1 MKGRS
6 YSKELKESII
16 NEVKEVGNI
25 SLVSRKHEISN
36 STISTWIRNSKKAS
50 EIKVK
55 PGRKA
60 LVEGQNNFEKEINN
74 VTQENDS
81 LKKLLG
87 EKDLEIAILKD
98 LIKKSN
104 PQLKIK

>member
-1 MKGRS
+1 MRGRS
-6 YSKELKESII
+6 YTKELKESII
-16 NEVKEVGNI
+16 NEVKEVENV
-25 SLVSRKHEISN
+25 SLVSRKHGISK
-36 STISTWIRNSKKAS
+36 STIFTWIKNSKQKD

-60 LVEGQNNFEKEINN
+60 LIEGRNNFKKEI
-74 VTQENDS
+74 TEITKENDI
-81 LKKLLG
+81 LKKILG

-98 LIKKSN
+98 LIKKAN